1 MTIVYRGFSTFN
13 FNQRGDSMSITNIEL
28 IKRDILNAIFTPIG
42 TVYKNRRYG
51 TSVPNLLMKPMMSDI
66 VQQTERE
73 IKRAILNEP
82 RIQLVSL
89 TNDIDYENKSVTFE
103 ISFIYIEEPN
113 IVQTL
118 PLFLNYEG

>member
-1 MTIVYRGFSTFN
+1 MAIVYRGFSTFN
-13 FNQRGDSMSITNIEL
+13 FNHRGDSMSITNIEL
-28 IKRDILNAIFTPIG
+28 IKRDLLNAIFTPIG
-42 TVYKNRRYG
+42 TIYKNRRYG
-51 TSVPNLLMKPMMSDI
+51 TSVPNLLMKPMMADI
-66 VQQTERE
+66 IQQTERE

-89 TNDIDYENKSVTFE
+89 TNEANYENKSVTFE

-113 IVQTL
+113 IIQTL

>member
-118 PLFLNYEG
+118 SLFLNYEG